1 MLGAA
6 KEESKDTKPVNSAT
20 VIPPFTASHAL
31 AQEVENLGLLKRG
44 GIVGM
49 MMMMMMMM
57 MMLMMM
63 MMMMREKNMY
73 IYIHIHP
80 NVKLSAFPET
90 TYKLHGTLRI
100 QEVSAVSAKKKS
112 NTAWRRYSK
121 HVIIYVFKPWFL
133 PVYKFKTAWWRMV
146 KKKSETSG
154 IYQ

>member
-57 MMLMMM
+57 MM
-63 MMMMREKNMY
+63 REKNMY

-100 QEVSAVSAKKKS
+100 QEVSAVSAKKK
-112 NTAWRRYSK
+112 
-121 HVIIYVFKPWFL
+121 
-133 PVYKFKTAWWRMV
+133 
-146 KKKSETSG
+146 
-154 IYQ
+154 